1 MALETRIPKEI
12 NDYREKIVAGLSA
25 RQLAS
30 LSIAAVVVCISAF
43 ILWYLLGIP
52 FAIVEY
58 ILILEAIP
66 FTAYGFI
73 RHKGMPFEEVALIRW
88 NFRFD
93 EKRLLNKTSLD
104 YLPSL
109 YPLRREGVS
118 LLRGVSHHDH
128 QPIQKPTRKER
139 RSRRKQR
146 ECLCAQPTRGKR
158 RPRA

>member
-30 LSIAAVVVCISAF
+30 LSIAAAVVCISAF

-118 LLRGVSHHDH
+118 
-128 QPIQKPTRKER
+128 
-139 RSRRKQR
+139 
-146 ECLCAQPTRGKR
+146 CLCAQPTRGKR
-158 RPRA
+158 RPRAQTKEQAAAQGREAAQERAT